1 MCKGPINGKNI
12 SLNVRDINVDA
23 VPQYASFLSK
33 NDIKGIYGNYW
44 IKKYLNAEYKF
55 TFFFSFKVNGTT
67 GEGILSLT
75 VDERMELAEA
85 WMKEKDKVPTQ
96 IMQVGGCAFRDAQK
110 LVRFYKKEVHEIQP
124 TSMSPIPK
132 FTIFFCSVPGCSC
145 WEDW

>member
-1 MCKGPINGKNI
+1 MPSKGPINVKNI

-33 NDIKGIYGNYW
+33 NDIKGIYGNYQ
-44 IKKYLNAEYKF
+44 IKKLLGCRIRIHGY
-55 TFFFSFKVNGTT
+55 FSFKVNGTT

-110 LVRFYKKEVHEIQP
+110 LVRF
-124 TSMSPIPK
+124 
-132 FTIFFCSVPGCSC
+132 
-145 WEDW
+145 

>member
-1 MCKGPINGKNI
+1 MQNTN
-12 SLNVRDINVDA
+12 SR
-23 VPQYASFLSK
+23 
-33 NDIKGIYGNYW
+33 
-44 IKKYLNAEYKF
+44 
-55 TFFFSFKVNGTT
+55 FFSFKVNGTT

-124 TSMSPIPK
+124 TSMSPISK

-145 WEDW
+145 